1 MITNNIFSVFQLV
14 EIRAFSTT
22 EIVLSGI
29 AVFFLILT
37 YFFSGTEI
45 AFFSISDD
53 ALNKMALSEKLQEK
67 RVFKL
72 LSSPKKALITIQI
85 IDVFLKFGFII
96 SAFVSIQAIFS
107 FEYIPFWTGIIVQV
121 AIVLF
126 LALLFAESIPKVVAS
141 QNPQKIAERNSGVV
155 FFFQTMLKPLVNLLA
170 NSTSMVDETISKTF
184 NKSISPDE
192 LSVALE
198 KASTSQDDE
207 KDILEGIIK
216 FSNIKVSDIM
226 TSRMDMVDADIK
238 SNYKQILDIIIQSGY
253 SRIPVY
259 ADSTDNIKG
268 VLFGKDLLP
277 HLDKPASF
285 RWQSLIR
292 PPYYVPET
300 KRIDNLLNEFQ
311 ENHVHLAIVVD
322 EYGGTSGLVTMEDIM
337 EEIVGEIN
345 DEYDDEEVLY
355 TKTDDYNYNFVAKIL
370 LNDFFKITDID
381 EEEFS
386 KVTNDVETLAGMIL
400 EIKGEIPVKGE
411 KISYKKYDFTIIA
424 VNKRRIQKVKFH
436 IKTDEEQKDEK

>member
-1 MITNNIFSVFQLV
+1 MFQFV

-96 SAFVSIQAIFS
+96 SAFVSIQAIFN

>member
-1 MITNNIFSVFQLV
+1 MFQLV

-96 SAFVSIQAIFS
+96 SAFVSIQAIFN

-400 EIKGEIPVKGE
+400 EIKGEIPMKGE